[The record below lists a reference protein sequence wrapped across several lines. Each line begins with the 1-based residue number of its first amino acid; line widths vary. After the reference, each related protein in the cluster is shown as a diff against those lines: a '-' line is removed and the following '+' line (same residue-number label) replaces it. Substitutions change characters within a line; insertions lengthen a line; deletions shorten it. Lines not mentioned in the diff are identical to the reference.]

1 MNYVFYD
8 FETTG
13 TNRFFDQPVQIAA
26 ILVNE
31 EFEILDQINEK
42 CKLKDGIVP
51 YPEALLI
58 NKINTETLKNAQS
71 FFKMMDIVH
80 KKFSEWSPATFIGY
94 NSIFFDEVVLRQSL
108 YQSLYDPYITNTNNN
123 RRADLYNIILGLA
136 RLNVDLIKIGFNPN
150 TEKESFKLEYLAQAN
165 NIEQKTAHDALSD
178 VHATIGLAKL
188 IKLKYPE
195 YWNQCM
201 SISHVQGFRD
211 YLETDNVF
219 VRAPSHPSHKY
230 KPISYLTH
238 NPNNLKEL
246 AFFDL
251 ENNAEDHYDSR
262 VQKIISLIENK
273 NKIIKLIYIN
283 QSPIILNSDY
293 IKETKIFSDIELNKF
308 KLQSQNLSKQESFI
322 NNLNQALVDRQDD
335 RAVNQAVPTELEAQ
349 IYSGFSSNQDKEKM
363 KNFKNCTELEK
374 KYIMSKEFEDP
385 RLREIAYRI
394 IYAESPEIL
403 SKQQLKDRKNF
414 IAEKALSKEEKV
426 DWCTIDKAKKD
437 ISKLKENDKY
447 QNQKEFID
455 EIEKYIFSEEKR
467 YKEYLIS

>member
-1 MNYVFYD
+1 MNYIFYD

-71 FFKMMDIVH
+71 FFEMIDIVH
-80 KKFSEWSPATFIGY
+80 KKFSEWSPGVFIGY

-136 RLNVDLIKIGFNPN
+136 RLNLDLINIGFNPK

-165 NIEQKTAHDALSD
+165 NVEQKTAHDALSD

-188 IKLKYPE
+188 IKLKHPD

-201 SISHVQGFRD
+201 SINNAEGFRN
-211 YLETDNVF
+211 YLETDDVF

-230 KPISYLTH
+230 TPISYLTY

-251 ENNAEDHYDSR
+251 ENNVEEYYDVR

-273 NKIIKLIYIN
+273 NKIIKLMYIN
-283 QSPIILNSDY
+283 QSPIILNSNY
-293 IKETKIFSDIELNKF
+293 IKEAKIFSATELDKF
-308 KLQSQNLSKQESFI
+308 KIQSQNLSKQERFI

-335 RAVNQAVPTELEAQ
+335 KTINQTIPTELEAQ
-349 IYSGFSSNQDKEKM
+349 IYSGFASYQDKEKM
-363 KNFKNCTELEK
+363 KDFKNCIEQEK
-374 KYIMSKEFEDP
+374 KYTISKEFADP

-414 IAEKALSKEEKV
+414 IAEKVLSKEEKV
-426 DWCTIDKAKKD
+426 DWCTIDKAKKS
-437 ISKLKENDKY
+437 IVNLKENEKY
-447 QNQKEFID
+447 LDQKEFID
-455 EIEKYIFSEEKR
+455 EIERYIFSEEKR